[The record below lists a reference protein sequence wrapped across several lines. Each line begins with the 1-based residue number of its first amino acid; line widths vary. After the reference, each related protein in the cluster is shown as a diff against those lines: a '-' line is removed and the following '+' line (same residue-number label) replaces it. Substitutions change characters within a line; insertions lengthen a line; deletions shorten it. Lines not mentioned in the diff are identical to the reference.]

1 MMTNYSFNRV
11 SVFLVPFFLLVIIN
25 VSVLYAGD
33 VERGDTVTIVT
44 PGVTA
49 RLCPQPMCGPDEH
62 IMRIAQGTHLK
73 VEGIEDVRIGSIL
86 VTWLQVAVGDN
97 TGWISIFDTD
107 RAPD

>member
-1 MMTNYSFNRV
+1 MLTNFIFNRV
-11 SVFLVPFFLLVIIN
+11 NSFLLSLALLVLANTSI
-25 VSVLYAGD
+25 LYAGD

-62 IMRIAQGTHLK
+62 IMRIAEGTNLK
-73 VEGIEDVRIGSIL
+73 IVGIEDVKIGSIL
-86 VTWLQVAVGDN
+86 VTWFQVAIQDN

-107 RAPD
+107 KAP